1 MIQSHA
7 LYVITSFVFFII
19 FGRSWKQR
27 VVDWHDGVERGKWVK
42 HVERNKKTVIKPRI
56 DCVWLPLLMYGLW
69 YILWLLYTTNAF
81 VLVIDKSTHSTRL
94 RDDNENNCIYQK
106 YMDGNSMT
114 GYYTAN
120 QISDH
125 PRKSVT
131 KLSRRADRI
140 TSHLFF
146 FIYFFLF
153 LFLPH
158 QTQSHV
164 VWRKWLT
171 CDLWVMEWKKEK
183 EKTPSSSEKNA
194 YLSVRILY
202 KLYYVYLNVCFP
214 VQYFTVYQPI
224 YLHRQ
229 TQRERKKQLE
239 NGLVIFIVKG
249 LLKIKKIYWA
259 LLFGMTWLL
268 LHEHNVCY
276 LFRYKAYINT

>member
-1 MIQSHA
+1 M
-7 LYVITSFVFFII
+7 TSSAF
-19 FGRSWKQR
+19 
-27 VVDWHDGVERGKWVK
+27 
-42 HVERNKKTVIKPRI
+42 
-56 DCVWLPLLMYGLW
+56 VWLMVYYDF
-69 YILWLLYTTNAF
+69 YIYTNDI

-106 YMDGNSMT
+106 YIYSMA

-125 PRKSVT
+125 PRKNVT
-131 KLSRRADRI
+131 RTLQKSR
-140 TSHLFF
+140 SHHISSLFF
-146 FIYFFLF
+146 LHIFFLISISPRVF
-153 LFLPH
+153 LSS
-158 QTQSHV
+158 QAETQSHV

-171 CDLWVMEWKKEK
+171 SDLWVMEWKKEEK
-183 EKTPSSSEKNA
+183 EETPSSSEKNA

-202 KLYYVYLNVCFP
+202 KLYYVYLNVCFFQST
-214 VQYFTVYQPI
+214 VFIVYQPI

-229 TQRERKKQLE
+229 TRWERKKQLE

-276 LFRYKAYINT
+276 LFR

>member
-1 MIQSHA
+1 
-7 LYVITSFVFFII
+7 
-19 FGRSWKQR
+19 
-27 VVDWHDGVERGKWVK
+27 
-42 HVERNKKTVIKPRI
+42 
-56 DCVWLPLLMYGLW
+56 MYGLW

-171 CDLWVMEWKKEK
+171 SDLWVMEWKKEK

-214 VQYFTVYQPI
+214 VQHFIVYQPI

-229 TQRERKKQLE
+229 TQREREKTTRKWFGDIYCERVVEDKE
-239 NGLVIFIVKG
+239 NILSFAFWHDMIIAARTQRVLPIS
-249 LLKIKKIYWA
+249 L
-259 LLFGMTWLL
+259 
-268 LHEHNVCY
+268 
-276 LFRYKAYINT
+276 